1 MRSAIPAVIALGHVA
16 LAYEL
21 PANLKAIYDEHLVR
35 NCHALHRVWESRL
48 TFFQSGGCD
57 NALSEE
63 YNEGASYCGDIEG
76 VIFLKGEDEYDNM
89 DIDCDGANNTAG
101 DCANDPSGQGQT
113 AFKDTVEEYG
123 IEDLD
128 ANLHSYVVFGNEDSF
143 EPQDEG
149 MEPLSVM
156 AIVCNDQVVSIPPF
170 LLTLNV
176 LLLSLY

>member
-1 MRSAIPAVIALGHVA
+1 MRSAIPAVLALGHVA
-16 LAYEL
+16 LAYDL

-35 NCHALHRVWESRL
+35 ITHALHQVWNSRL
-48 TFFQSGGCD
+48 TLFQSGGCD

-63 YNEGASYCGDIEG
+63 YNEGASYCGDIDG

-89 DIDCDGANNTAG
+89 DIDCDGANNSAG
-101 DCANDPSGQGQT
+101 DCSNDPSGQGQT

-156 AIVCNDQVVSIPPF
+156 AVVCNDQVVSIPPLMF
-170 LLTLNV
+170 TWHV
-176 LLLSLY
+176 LSQCLY